1 MTTEGNANV
10 KADEIDN
17 LEECQE
23 LFFTRHEER
32 IKNYWAMGKIEDIAT
47 EANFLLDQFKKSL
60 NKNNKLK
67 EANKYLGQQLDTLQN
82 TFKQIL
88 THHKHRDY
96 LFFNALKS
104 VYRMVDRTA
113 GEEIRANLELNDKT
127 QKQGEMKKLM
137 EQMKRLA

>member
-32 IKNYWAMGKIEDIAT
+32 IKNYWAARKIEDIAT
-47 EANFLLDQFKKSL
+47 EAMFLLDQFKKSL

-67 EANKYLGQQLDTLQN
+67 EANKYLGQQLDTLQKN
-82 TFKQIL
+82 VQ
-88 THHKHRDY
+88 
-96 LFFNALKS
+96 A
-104 VYRMVDRTA
+104 
-113 GEEIRANLELNDKT
+113 KT
-127 QKQGEMKKLM
+127 GTP
-137 EQMKRLA
+137 